1 MVVEAAIASFLQGL
15 GAFGSGLVTLF
26 EQNPIEFLEGALLFF
41 LLLAVFVVVLPLLL
55 PFLAILAAA

>member
-26 EQNPIEFLEGALLFF
+26 EQNPIEFLEGALFF